1 MDKLLLLHQITII
14 DQDFFLIKARVYYF
28 SDTGVILLV
37 IPLTLPVLWYRTED
51 TGISTVKQVAMI
63 TYRTK
68 HKLKLKKSFH
78 ANPSSAKYVRRS
90 IF

>member
-37 IPLTLPVLWYRTED
+37 IPLTLPVL
-51 TGISTVKQVAMI
+51 
-63 TYRTK
+63 
-68 HKLKLKKSFH
+68 
-78 ANPSSAKYVRRS
+78 
-90 IF
+90 